1 MIIGTVLGAVW
12 ATRKNALL
20 GGRTLLRVQT
30 GHKEVVAVDPIGA
43 GIGEQVLVVEGYTA
57 RQECQCPTDA
67 VIVAILDER

>member
-1 MIIGTVLGAVW
+1 MIGTVIGAVW

-20 GGRTLLRVQT
+20 GGRTLLRVRTDQ
-30 GHKEVVAVDPIGA
+30 GVLVAVDPIGA
-43 GIGEQVLVVEGYTA
+43 GVGEEVLIVQGYTA